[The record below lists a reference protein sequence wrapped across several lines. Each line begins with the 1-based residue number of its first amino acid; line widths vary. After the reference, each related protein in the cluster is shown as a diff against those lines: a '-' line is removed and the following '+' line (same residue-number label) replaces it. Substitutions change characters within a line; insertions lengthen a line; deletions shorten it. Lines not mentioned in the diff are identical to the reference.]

1 MEQEETDEDPI
12 VDQKER
18 KNCAELLLV
27 FVAAVEAELVVE
39 EDVAGATATAAGDAR
54 GRLCQKS
61 WNALQNNK

>member
-1 MEQEETDEDPI
+1 MKTFFQDHPAGGLELEQEETDEDPI

-39 EDVAGATATAAGDAR
+39 EDVAGGA
-54 GRLCQKS
+54 KEP
-61 WNALQNNK
+61 

>member
-39 EDVAGATATAAGDAR
+39 EDVAGGA
-54 GRLCQKS
+54 KEP
-61 WNALQNNK
+61 